1 MYSSFLHEA
10 AMVVFRG
17 QPLSHSPDAGGHR
30 MTAAVIPLPARG
42 WGRVLLIL
50 MAAAVTTGP
59 PKTAAQSTEG
69 SGDGGGETTTAMSD
83 LVTMVDKTTTVA
95 ILTDML
101 TPMTTA
107 MDLSATTIDL
117 MVDSSTVLTTT
128 TNTTGTNSSLAMELY
143 LEYAE
148 VDYSLLLPILPNA
161 TQVHLGLLVDER
173 YRREEHTVTEGG
185 GGGGDYGK
193 IIKGY
198 REMAGTRI
206 HML

>member
-1 MYSSFLHEA
+1 
-10 AMVVFRG
+10 MVVFRG

-95 ILTDML
+95 MLTDML

-148 VDYSLLLPILPNA
+148 VDYSLLLPILPRVRLRCHGWACTGLRA
-161 TQVHLGLLVDER
+161 TGWSLRLS
-173 YRREEHTVTEGG
+173 
-185 GGGGDYGK
+185 
-193 IIKGY
+193 
-198 REMAGTRI
+198 
-206 HML
+206 